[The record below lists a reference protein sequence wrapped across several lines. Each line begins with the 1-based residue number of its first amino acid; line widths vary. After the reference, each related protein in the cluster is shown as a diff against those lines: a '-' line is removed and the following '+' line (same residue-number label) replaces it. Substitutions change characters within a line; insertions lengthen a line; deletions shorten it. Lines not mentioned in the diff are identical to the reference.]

1 MSKNKPWLKAKK
13 RDSTTGAGKGDKY
26 RPVDREQYEKNYDE
40 IFEKGIDK
48 LLEEYKEVLKRRK
61 MKDDTNRT

>member
-13 RDSTTGAGKGDKY
+13 RDNTTGAGKGDKY
-26 RPVDREQYEKNYDE
+26 RPVDREQYEKNYDA

-48 LLEEYKEVLKRRK
+48 VNVILDKIIEGLENL
-61 MKDDTNRT
+61 

>member
-13 RDSTTGAGKGDKY
+13 RDGSTGAGKGDKY

-40 IFEKGIDK
+40 IFKKSADK
-48 LLEEYKEVLKRRK
+48 MIEEYKELLKRRK
-61 MKDDTNRT
+61 MKDDTN

>member
-13 RDSTTGAGKGDKY
+13 RDNTTGAGKGDKY
-26 RPVDREQYEKNYDE
+26 RHVDREQYEKNYDA

-61 MKDDTNRT
+61 MKDDTN

>member
-13 RDSTTGAGKGDKY
+13 RDQTTGAGKGDKY

-40 IFEKGIDK
+40 IFKKSADK
-48 LLEEYKEVLKRRK
+48 MIEEYKELLKRRR
-61 MKDDTNRT
+61 MKDDTD